1 VSGKAMRTSSGHKGR
16 PKTRGK
22 SLTRRWMNALC
33 LALYMTDPIRQG
45 IDAELV
51 AEYLGESES
60 YAPCSTG
67 RIT

>member
-16 PKTRGK
+16 PKMRGK

-33 LALYMTDPIRQG
+33 LALYMTAPIRQG

-60 YAPCSTG
+60 
-67 RIT
+67 